1 MIAPNSVGII
11 YNPES
16 SRAPGIIESLKDILG
31 LGENAWIVPAYSH
44 AYPVIPDEIEM
55 IITLG
60 GDGTI
65 LWSTQIAA
73 PREIPLLGINLGRVG
88 FMTEIEPDDVEDKI
102 SLYLQDTTWIEQRSM
117 LQVVVTPT
125 DGDQVEDFHVLNE
138 VVVGRN
144 TITRLVN
151 LDVKVDNIE
160 FMSYRADALIV
171 ATATGSTGYALSAGG
186 PLIHPESTDIITIP
200 VAPHMNMGRA
210 MVLPSRSNIEISVVS
225 NTGAVVSLDGRIDIS
240 LDQDQVITVLK
251 SPYSARFLRSRDQG
265 RFYEMVNR
273 KLKVN
278 TDSF

>member
-1 MIAPNSVGII
+1 ALKSIL
-11 YNPES
+11 
-16 SRAPGIIESLKDILG
+16 SLD
-31 LGENAWIVPAYSH
+31 EDTWIVPAYSDQ
-44 AYPVIPDEIEM
+44 YPEIPEGIAL

-73 PREIPLLGINLGRVG
+73 PREIPILGINLGRVG
-88 FMTEIEPDDVEDKI
+88 FMTEIEPDEVRDKI
-102 SLYLQDTTWIEQRSM
+102 SLYLEDNTWVEERSM
-117 LQVVVTPT
+117 LQITVNSSGP
-125 DGDQVEDFHVLNE
+125 DKLEAAFHVLNE
-138 VVVGRN
+138 VVIGRN

-151 LDVKVDNIE
+151 LDVQVDDID

-186 PLIHPESTDIITIP
+186 PLIHPESTDIITVP

-210 MVLPSRSNIEISVVS
+210 MVLPSRSKIDISVVS
-225 NTGAVVSLDGRIDIS
+225 APGAVASLDGRIDIS
-240 LDQDQVITVLK
+240 LEPDQVITVLK

>member
-1 MIAPNSVGII
+1 MIAPNAVGII
-11 YNPES
+11 YNPDS
-16 SRAPGIIESLKDILG
+16 SRAPSLIELLKDILE
-31 LGENAWIVPAYSH
+31 LPENPWIVPAYSDD
-44 AYPVIPDEIEM
+44 YPAIPDEIEM

-73 PREIPLLGINLGRVG
+73 PKEIPLLGINLGRVG
-88 FMTEIEPDDVEDKI
+88 FMTEIEPADVEDKI
-102 SLYLQDTTWIEQRSM
+102 ALYLQDNTWIEERSM
-117 LQVVVTPT
+117 LQVVVKPT
-125 DGDQVEDFHVLNE
+125 DGDILAFHVLNE

-151 LDVKVDNIE
+151 LDVKVDGID

-200 VAPHMNMGRA
+200 VAPHMNMGRP
-210 MVLPSRSNIEISVVS
+210 MVLPSRSNIDIAVASS
-225 NTGAVVSLDGRIDIS
+225 TGAVVSLDGRIDLS
-240 LDQDQVITVLK
+240 LDQDQLITVFK

>member
-1 MIAPNSVGII
+1 
-11 YNPES
+11 
-16 SRAPGIIESLKDILG
+16 
-31 LGENAWIVPAYSH
+31 
-44 AYPVIPDEIEM
+44 
-55 IITLG
+55 
-60 GDGTI
+60 
-65 LWSTQIAA
+65 
-73 PREIPLLGINLGRVG
+73 
-88 FMTEIEPDDVEDKI
+88 
-102 SLYLQDTTWIEQRSM
+102 M
-117 LQVVVTPT
+117 LQVVVKPT
-125 DGDQVEDFHVLNE
+125 DGDEVEDFHVLNE

-151 LDVKVDNIE
+151 LDVKVDNID

-210 MVLPSRSNIEISVVS
+210 MVLPSRSNIDISVVS
-225 NTGAVVSLDGRIDIS
+225 NPGAVVSLDGRIDIS
-240 LDQDQVITVLK
+240 LDQYQVITVLK